1 MTEQVRAVAEDH
13 GLQADEVIADLE
25 KHHRF
30 AILDPR
36 PNRVYVVG
44 DADRAGS
51 WVDRA
56 PEATWEALW
65 AVYRIRHPHVGFD
78 WNQSY
83 EGHLWVLAHR
93 LMDPPA
99 VVEVVAP
106 LDAIRDLRGSTA
118 AHSLLQDFGSGSSL
132 EEALDAIR
140 RRHAEWYIDPDAVTF
155 TNFTVVPHRV
165 DVPLMRFI
173 SGEDE
178 TTFKDQLADG
188 HWGEHAGV
196 HADGLYWYLN
206 RDLWNRLEPRRRA
219 ELEEMIGLPLAPS
232 D

>member
-1 MTEQVRAVAEDH
+1 M
-13 GLQADEVIADLE
+13 
-25 KHHRF
+25 
-30 AILDPR
+30 
-36 PNRVYVVG
+36 
-44 DADRAGS
+44 
-51 WVDRA
+51 
-56 PEATWEALW
+56 W

-93 LMDPPA
+93 LLDPPV
-99 VVEVVAP
+99 VVEVVAL
-106 LDAIRDLRGSTA
+106 LDAIRDLGGSPAT
-118 AHSLLQDFGSGSSL
+118 HSLLRGSASGSSL

-140 RRHAEWYIDPDAVTF
+140 GLHAEWYIDPDAARF
-155 TNFTVVPHRV
+155 SNLRVVPQRV
-165 DVPLMRFI
+165 DVPLMRFM

-178 TTFKDQLADG
+178 TTFEQQLEAG

-196 HADGLYWYLN
+196 HGGFYWYSY
-206 RDLWNRLEPRRRA
+206 RDLWDRLEPRRRA